1 MVKVSR
7 YKKVG
12 LDTNIFVYY
21 LQKHPQFGPTVR
33 DIFQSLSKSKAEVI
47 TSVIS
52 LTEIL
57 SVKATT
63 PFISLLQH
71 EFLSIPF
78 LNIIPVNNEI
88 AIEAARLRR
97 NSNFSLPDSIQLATA
112 LQAKAKAFITN
123 DDRLK
128 KFKELKIILLSGIKK

>member
-1 MVKVSR
+1 MVKISR

-12 LDTNIFVYY
+12 LDTNIFIYY
-21 LQKHPQFGPTVR
+21 LQKHPQFGPTVKHL
-33 DIFQSLSKSKAEVI
+33 FLSLSKSKEEVV

-57 SVKATT
+57 SIKA
-63 PFISLLQH
+63 PASLINLLQH

-78 LNIIPVNNEI
+78 VNIIPVNNGI

-97 NSNFSLPDSIQLATA
+97 KNNLSLPDSVQLATT
-112 LQAKAKAFITN
+112 LETGAKAFITN
-123 DDRLK
+123 DGRLK
-128 KFKELKIILLSGIKK
+128 KFKELKIILLSEIK